1 MNKAL
6 WISVAAIVGVVGIFL
21 AGYQYGNR
29 RTTDRYET
37 QIAKDKAAQAEAA
50 QALEAKYREKE
61 NESAKKVADALAAR
75 DKAVSNAAALRAD
88 AQRLRVNS
96 ENLSKRLSTAAG
108 QHVSSGDSSE
118 VKLGRCESLL
128 AESSDLLGESVE
140 LAGEGASLSVRIAA
154 DKETMR
160 ATCVAGDMA
169 NFVGGS
175 EIIGN

>member
-61 NESAKKVADALAAR
+61 NESAKKVASALAER
-75 DKAVSNAAALRAD
+75 DKALSNAAALRAD
-88 AQRLRVNS
+88 AQRVRLQS
-96 ENLSKRLSTAAG
+96 ASLAKQLSRAAG
-108 QHVSSGDSSE
+108 QHTSSGDSSE
-118 VKLGRCESLL
+118 VKLGRCERLL

-140 LAGEGASLSVRIAA
+140 LAGEGAALSARLSA
-154 DKETMR
+154 DKDTLK
-160 ATCVAGDMA
+160 AGA
-169 NFVGGS
+169 R
-175 EIIGN
+175 